1 MEIEREKKKMA
12 KNALV
17 ADSPVM
23 VAPYAP
29 IFPQHALNTY
39 FIWCPFVCA
48 PVIFFS
54 VSLVH
59 YSSLSFPVYLWLL
72 CSFGHSANLS
82 SQMLLVVTGIIIAY
96 TNYFPRISIL
106 SHNLY
111 SHFLSF
117 HLRCE
122 RFYFQPFVFGG
133 LVHCKHASAPGVPLL
148 FYIGCCHWNA
158 TIRILILFWFII

>member
-59 YSSLSFPVYLWLL
+59 YSSLSLFSSVSMVAMFIRPFCQPFIADATGCYRYYYCLHKLFPKD
-72 CSFGHSANLS
+72 
-82 SQMLLVVTGIIIAY
+82 
-96 TNYFPRISIL
+96 
-106 SHNLY
+106 
-111 SHFLSF
+111 
-117 HLRCE
+117 
-122 RFYFQPFVFGG
+122 FYFI
-133 LVHCKHASAPGVPLL
+133 A
-148 FYIGCCHWNA
+148 
-158 TIRILILFWFII
+158 